1 MKGLSFKNG
10 GSLKDY
16 DPVTGKKKKA
26 KKKSKSSSK
35 HASSS
40 SASTSSASSS
50 SQRSMSKTLGVG
62 HVLHSGSVV
71 TGLETKFQRQLS
83 PGDALILQNPS
94 TGKDEMRVIRLI
106 VSDTNLSLSSGYT
119 FSGGGGS
126 SRYWYVSAPKAEK
139 TEEEREREQASQF
152 NLTSDKASGA
162 TGNGTV
168 EIRVKNGSGGYNLI
182 REKVKEG
189 MSREEM
195 LGMRTKKKSDKF
207 C

>member
-26 KKKSKSSSK
+26 KKKSKSASK

-40 SASTSSASSS
+40 SASSSSASSS

-152 NLTSDKASGA
+152 NLTSDKASG
-162 TGNGTV
+162 G
-168 EIRVKNGSGGYNLI
+168 EIAQLAQP
-182 REKVKEG
+182 
-189 MSREEM
+189 
-195 LGMRTKKKSDKF
+195 
-207 C
+207 